1 MNEKIDGLEVLSKV
15 SGVPKKEVDEIW
27 QKVKENK
34 ARLDS
39 CELPHDFHTIKEN
52 GGLPRKA
59 FCKKCLGVVDVVN
72 ARFYKQGLE
81 DAKR

>member
-1 MNEKIDGLEVLSKV
+1 MAEVKDGLEALSKV
-15 SGVPKKEVDEIW
+15 SGVPRKEVDEIY

-39 CELPHDFHTIKEN
+39 CELPHDFHTIREN
-52 GGLPRKA
+52 GRFPRKA

-72 ARFYKQGLE
+72 ANFYKQGLE